1 MKCTQCLCDSHCACM
16 LHALPSHCQ
25 DGCMDEERVSELCQT
40 YSERFSIEP
49 SQIMDTMRVICKA
62 ADPKVSFH
70 CYAVGPVFFIGKS
83 VCCHAKYIH
92 TRVSFKN

>member
-62 ADPKVSFH
+62 ADPKVSFSLLCSGSSILDRKVCLLPCKIYPH
-70 CYAVGPVFFIGKS
+70 QGFI
-83 VCCHAKYIH
+83 
-92 TRVSFKN
+92 